1 MSRTTRT
8 RDRIALDMYARALR
22 VAGALRHQ
30 TPTGPAATLPAVRS
44 LLAIGAAVFV
54 VACGVFALARA
65 EPHPPYPKQKAPAAA
80 QKNREV
86 RAALASLGW
95 DEARVIALDGEH
107 WRVSFFNG
115 PRNVVDAA
123 VDQRGRVIAT
133 EIRPKGVHPPGSSTL
148 WSPWLMVGFTA
159 LFILAVSTM
168 PLRAQRNVDALV
180 IGAGFTVSAFLLD
193 DRLVGPHIYAGSA
206 TLAYIA
212 VRCAIVAFGTRPL
225 AVPSLAP
232 LERYVPA
239 ITIGTLI
246 AALMIV
252 ITSTGISDVAFAGLA
267 GGTLLNHG
275 VSPYGHIPAEVVHGD
290 TYPLL
295 TYVLYMP
302 FAAISPVR
310 DSFDSLDGSLWLNA
324 IALAGAAAIFWRWG
338 TRMALA
344 WLAFPPVLLA
354 ASGGGNDVP
363 AAVFTVAALATF
375 GREPLTAGLLTIAGW
390 VKIAP
395 AVALLPL
402 LARLRGAQLL
412 RCLAVIAA
420 LLAAGIAAMLA
431 VGGGSALDDAT
442 SALRFQFE
450 RGSWYSL
457 WRQLGAPPVQ
467 VVLQGLT
474 VATAV
479 VIAIH
484 SARNRDMTLRRFAAL
499 TGLLLA
505 LIQLSANYWTYAYLP
520 WLVPFILVALFPPA
534 HPRFP
539 QSAPPAP

>member
-1 MSRTTRT
+1 MHTH
-8 RDRIALDMYARALR
+8 ALR
-22 VAGALRHQ
+22 VAGALRGQ
-30 TPTGPAATLPAVRS
+30 TPTAAAATLPAVRS

-54 VACGVFALARA
+54 VACGLFALARA
-65 EPHPPYPKQKAPAAA
+65 EPHPPYPKQRAVTAA
-80 QKNREV
+80 QQSGEV
-86 RAALASLGW
+86 RAALRALGW
-95 DEARVIALDGEH
+95 DHAQVIPLDAEH
-107 WRVSFFNG
+107 WRVSFFDG

-123 VDQRGRVIAT
+123 VDKRGHVIAS
-133 EIRPKGVHPPGSSTL
+133 EIRPKGAHPPGSSTL

-159 LFILAVSTM
+159 LFILAVSTA
-168 PLRAQRNVDALV
+168 PLRSQRNLDALV
-180 IGAGFTVSAFLLD
+180 IGGGFTVSAFLLD
-193 DRLVGPHIYAGSA
+193 DRLVAAHIYAGSA

-212 VRCAIVAFGTRPL
+212 IRCAMVGFGRTRL
-225 AVPSLAP
+225 ALPSVAP
-232 LERYVPA
+232 LERYMPA

-252 ITSTGISDVAFAGLA
+252 VTSTGISDVAFAGLA

-324 IALAGAAAIFWRWG
+324 IALTAAAAIFWRWG
-338 TRMALA
+338 ARAALA

-375 GREPLTAGLLTIAGW
+375 GRERLSSGLLTIAGW

-402 LARLRGAQLL
+402 LARLRGPRLL
-412 RCLAVIAA
+412 QCLAVIAA
-420 LLAAGIAAMLA
+420 LLVAGVAVMLA
-431 VGGGSALDDAT
+431 IGGTGAIDDAT

-457 WRQLGAPPVQ
+457 WRQLGAPPIQ
-467 VVLQGLT
+467 VALQALT
-474 VATAV
+474 VAAAV
-479 VIAIH
+479 VITIH
-484 SARNRDMTLRRFAAL
+484 SARNPDMTLRSFAGL

-520 WLVPFILVALFPPA
+520 WLLPFILVALFPPA
-534 HPRFP
+534 HPRSP

>member
-1 MSRTTRT
+1 
-8 RDRIALDMYARALR
+8 
-22 VAGALRHQ
+22 
-30 TPTGPAATLPAVRS
+30 VRS

-54 VACGVFALARA
+54 AACAGFTLARA
-65 EPHPPYPKQKAPAAA
+65 EPHPSYPKQQAVAAA
-80 QKNREV
+80 QQNRDV
-86 RAALASLGW
+86 HAALAQLGW
-95 DEARVIALDGEH
+95 DHAEVMPLDGEH
-107 WRVSFFNG
+107 WRVSFFDG

-123 VDQRGRVIAT
+123 VDNRGQVVAT
-133 EIRPKGVHPPGSSTL
+133 ELRPKGAHPPGSATL
-148 WSPWLMVGFTA
+148 WSPWLLVGFTA
-159 LFILAVSTM
+159 LFILAVSSA
-168 PLRAQRNVDALV
+168 PLRSQRNLDALV
-180 IGAGFTVSAFLLD
+180 IGAGFTASAFLHD
-193 DRLVGPHIYAGSA
+193 DRLIAAHIYTGTA

-212 VRCAIVAFGTRPL
+212 VRCAMVGFGTGPL
-225 AVPSLAP
+225 PRPSLPP
-232 LERYVPA
+232 LDRYVPA
-239 ITIGTLI
+239 ITAATLI

-302 FAAISPVR
+302 VAAISPVR
-310 DSFDSLDGSLWLNA
+310 DSFDSLDGALWLNA
-324 IALAGAAAIFWRWG
+324 VALTATATIFWRWG
-338 TRMALA
+338 ARMALA

-363 AAVFTVAALATF
+363 AALFTVAALAAF
-375 GREPLTAGLLTIAGW
+375 GRERLSSGLLTIAGW

-412 RCLAVIAA
+412 QCLAVIAA
-420 LLAAGIAAMLA
+420 LLAAGVAVMLA
-431 VGGGSALDDAT
+431 VGGTSSIDDAT

-457 WRQLGAPPVQ
+457 WRELGAPAVQ
-467 VVLQGLT
+467 VALQGLT

-479 VIAIH
+479 VITIY
-484 SARNRDMTLRRFAAL
+484 SARNRDMTLRRFAGL

-539 QSAPPAP
+539 QSAPHAP